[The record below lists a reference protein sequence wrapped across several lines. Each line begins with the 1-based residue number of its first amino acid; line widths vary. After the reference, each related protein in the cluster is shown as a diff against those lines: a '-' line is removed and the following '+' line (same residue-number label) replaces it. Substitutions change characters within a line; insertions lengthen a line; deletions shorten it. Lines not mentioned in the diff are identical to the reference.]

1 MTPSVI
7 ETWMYGNPEAIA
19 DRLIAHTKAQTK
31 QAAKRKEIARKHKA
45 RRIRALV
52 KQAMAGNKMKG
63 HK

>member
-1 MTPSVI
+1 MVTAI

-19 DRLIAHTKAQTK
+19 DRLIAHTKAQAE

-52 KQAMAGNKMKG
+52 KQAMAGNKIKAT
-63 HK
+63 K